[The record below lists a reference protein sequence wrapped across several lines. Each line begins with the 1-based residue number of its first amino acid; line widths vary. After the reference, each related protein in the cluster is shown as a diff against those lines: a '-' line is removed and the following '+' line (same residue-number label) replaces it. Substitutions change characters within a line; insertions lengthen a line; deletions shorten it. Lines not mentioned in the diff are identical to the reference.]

1 MTPHAAF
8 VRLPWQTYYR
18 CTTCRARV
26 TPGARIAHLN
36 AATAAAATF
45 GTTTPT
51 HGLGDDE

>member
-26 TPGARIAHLN
+26 APSARIAHLN
-36 AATAAAATF
+36 EETTRAGLDGTRTAPA
-45 GTTTPT
+45 
-51 HGLGDDE
+51 LEDDE